1 MTTTI
6 TRAQC
11 RAARGL
17 LALTQAEFAAVAKV
31 NLETLR
37 DFEAGRDQDRSQI
50 EALRAAIEAVGLE
63 FTGNG
68 VRWALPPVPPDERSY
83 PSRRRGY
90 PDGCAGKAAPMD
102 NPEHAAANRARIDG
116 RSAPEPDPLSPD
128 FISAARR
135 TKPERR

>member
-37 DFEAGRDQDRSQI
+37 DFEAGRDQHTPSQI
-50 EALRAAIEAVGLE
+50 EAIRAAIESVGLE
-63 FTGNG
+63 FTGDG
-68 VRWALPPVPPDERSY
+68 VRWALPLAPDERSY
-83 PSRRRGY
+83 PIEASRLSGRLG
-90 PDGCAGKAAPMD
+90 GNGGAMD

-135 TKPERR
+135 KTERR

>member
-6 TRAQC
+6 TPAQC

-37 DFEAGRDQDRSQI
+37 DFEAGRDQHTRSQI
-50 EALRAAIEAVGLE
+50 EALRAAIESVGLE
-63 FTGNG
+63 FTDDG
-68 VRWALPPVPPDERSY
+68 VRWALPPLAPEERSY
-83 PSRRRGY
+83 PIEALRLGGNGY
-90 PDGCAGKAAPMD
+90 
-102 NPEHAAANRARIDG
+102 PEHAAANRARVDG
-116 RSAPEPDPLSPD
+116 RSAPEPDPLSPA

-135 TKPERR
+135 KTERR